1 MIKFLV
7 SIFIISSLS
16 LPIFSQPTVDGRFVE
31 ITNNGT
37 SYVVKVQIK
46 TNTGTD
52 ILGDATIAFTF
63 NTANI
68 AYVST
73 TFNNFSGGDYAL
85 ATATNSP
92 TNRISLNIVLT
103 NTSGG
108 TIVSST
114 FMDVATITFNTTNPA
129 GSSNLIFT
137 LLEFYSPLGAGWDI
151 GTFTNLNTNPL
162 PVELSSF
169 TTKFVNDKIQL
180 KWVTKSEVNNY
191 GFNVERKINESEWN
205 SIGFVKGN
213 GTTTETKKYSFTD
226 EDLFNGGNKFYYRLK
241 QIDNDGTFK
250 YSDIVEVKVVP
261 TQFELSQ
268 NYPNPF
274 NPTTTIRFSLPQQTS
289 LKINIYNMLG
299 ELVETI
305 AEGIYEAGFHKVT
318 FSAKGGSSLPSGV
331 YIYRMEGTY
340 SSTGIGQSFVQS
352 KKMILIK

>member
-1 MIKFLV
+1 
-7 SIFIISSLS
+7 
-16 LPIFSQPTVDGRFVE
+16 
-31 ITNNGT
+31 
-37 SYVVKVQIK
+37 
-46 TNTGTD
+46 
-52 ILGDATIAFTF
+52 
-63 NTANI
+63 
-68 AYVST
+68 
-73 TFNNFSGGDYAL
+73 
-85 ATATNSP
+85 
-92 TNRISLNIVLT
+92 
-103 NTSGG
+103 
-108 TIVSST
+108 
-114 FMDVATITFNTTNPA
+114 MDVATITFNTTNPA